1 MNWNP
6 RLGLFRVTAMI
17 SCALSL
23 GCAAVRPVGAQSLPE
38 TVEAIHKARVSTR
51 ILFITAHPDDE
62 WSSLLAYL
70 SHGLNADVAL
80 LTITRGQGGQNA
92 IGPEQDGE
100 LGVVRTEELLA
111 AGEHYGVR
119 QYFTRALDT
128 GYLKSPEQASKVWGN
143 LALED
148 MVRVIRT
155 YRPDVVINGWGGVH
169 SGHGHHQESGILTPQ
184 AVTAAADPKMFPEQI
199 ADGLGP

>member
-1 MNWNP
+1 MT
-6 RLGLFRVTAMI
+6 RRRFI
-17 SCALSL
+17 SV
-23 GCAAVRPVGAQSLPE
+23 AAVSCSAFLFACAGRPIGAQALPE

-51 ILFITAHPDDE
+51 VLFITAHPDDE

-70 SHGLNADVAL
+70 SHGLNAEVAL
-80 LTITRGQGGQNA
+80 LMITRGQGGQNA

-100 LGVVRTEELLA
+100 LGVVRTEELLV

-155 YRPDVVINGWGGVH
+155 FRPTW
-169 SGHGHHQESGILTPQ
+169 
-184 AVTAAADPKMFPEQI
+184 
-199 ADGLGP
+199 

>member
-1 MNWNP
+1 MN
-6 RLGLFRVTAMI
+6 RITRRRFLGVAAMNI
-17 SCALSL
+17 CAISL
-23 GCAAVRPVGAQSLPE
+23 GCAAARQVGAQSLSE

-62 WSSLLAYL
+62 WSSLLTYL
-70 SHGLNADVAL
+70 SRGLNADVAL

-111 AGEHYGVR
+111 AGQHYGVQ

-128 GYLKSPEQASKVWGN
+128 GTI
-143 LALED
+143 LAHPLQ
-148 MVRVIRT
+148 
-155 YRPDVVINGWGGVH
+155 RPARDRNPG
-169 SGHGHHQESGILTPQ
+169 SGR
-184 AVTAAADPKMFPEQI
+184 
-199 ADGLGP
+199 